1 VKALVAELRE
11 TAREAPVLLV
21 AALCGWAVLIGI
33 HSLPAIAAIC
43 APALGRLRFAGLAA
57 AAALTRDASPRFLLS
72 ASAMILAMMAPLL
85 RMPLTQVWHRSLAQ
99 RRTRAVML
107 FALGYGAPWIVT
119 LAALTYLALC
129 MRALTAEHPE
139 LALLAIGALAVLW
152 QASPLK
158 RRCLARCHARR
169 PLRAFGHA
177 ADFDALRFGVTAAL
191 WCIGTCWALMLLA
204 LTLSHA
210 HLLGMAAIAALALGE
225 RSRF

>member
-1 VKALVAELRE
+1 LVAELHE

-33 HSLPAIAAIC
+33 HSLPTIAAIC

-72 ASAMILAMMAPLL
+72 ASAMLLAMMAPLL

-107 FALGYGAPWIVT
+107 FTLGYGVPWIIA
-119 LAALTYLALC
+119 LAALTYLAMC
-129 MRALTAEHPE
+129 MRALTAARPE
-139 LALLAIGALAVLW
+139 LALLTIGALAVLW

-158 RRCLARCHARR
+158 RRCLAGCHARR
-169 PLRAFGHA
+169 PLRAFGCA
-177 ADFDALRFGVTAAL
+177 ADLDALRFGVTAAL

-210 HLLGMAAIAALALGE
+210 HLIGMAAIAALVLSE

>member
-1 VKALVAELRE
+1 MRTLVAELRE

-43 APALGRLRFAGLAA
+43 APTLGRLRFAGLAA

-72 ASAMILAMMAPLL
+72 TSAMILAMMAPLL
-85 RMPLTQVWHRSLAQ
+85 RIPLTQVWHRSLAQ
-99 RRTRAVML
+99 RRTRAVGL
-107 FALGYGAPWIVT
+107 FTLGYGVPWIIT
-119 LAALTYLALC
+119 LATLTYLAMC
-129 MRALTAEHPE
+129 VRALTAGQPE
-139 LALLAIGALAVLW
+139 LALLAIGALTVLW

-158 RRCLARCHARR
+158 RRCLAGCHARR

-177 ADFDALRFGVTAAL
+177 ADFDAVHFGVTAAL

-204 LTLSHA
+204 LMLSHA
-210 HLLGMAAIAALALGE
+210 HLLGMAAITAVMLSE